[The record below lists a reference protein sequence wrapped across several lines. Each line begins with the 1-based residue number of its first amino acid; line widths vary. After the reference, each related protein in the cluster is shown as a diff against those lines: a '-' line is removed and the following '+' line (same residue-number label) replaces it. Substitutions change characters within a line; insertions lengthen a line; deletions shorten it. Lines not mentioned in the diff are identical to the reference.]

1 MHRAIGVFCPTCF
14 AIPGELCRTKYVV
27 HGNDEVTPVI
37 CLTHMS
43 RLVSEE
49 EIAPALRLGVS
60 PQITQSNKL
69 KLSSH
74 GWTDGY

>member
-37 CLTHMS
+37 CLTHVS

-49 EIAPALRLGVS
+49 EVCPSFKAGSEPADYS
-60 PQITQSNKL
+60 Q
-69 KLSSH
+69 
-74 GWTDGY
+74 

>member
-1 MHRAIGVFCPTCF
+1 MHRAIGVFCPICF

-49 EIAPALRLGVS
+49 KVCPSFKAGSEPADYS
-60 PQITQSNKL
+60 K
-69 KLSSH
+69 
-74 GWTDGY
+74 

>member
-49 EIAPALRLGVS
+49 EVCPSFKAGSEPADHS
-60 PQITQSNKL
+60 Q
-69 KLSSH
+69 
-74 GWTDGY
+74 